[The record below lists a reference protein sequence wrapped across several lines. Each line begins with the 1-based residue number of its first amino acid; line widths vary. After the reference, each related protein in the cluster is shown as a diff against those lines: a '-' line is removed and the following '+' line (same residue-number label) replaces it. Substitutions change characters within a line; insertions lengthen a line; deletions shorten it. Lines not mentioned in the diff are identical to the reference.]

1 MRFLRTFNNSCLRF
15 NNHNLILS
23 IYGVYLTRCIKT
35 VQICTASDIL
45 NKVQRHVYLGYT
57 LLECQLAQQMSISGA
72 IAAAIVSNV
81 VCCQTNGC
89 NAPPMSAPQ
98 TSPAPIVTTFLVRLQ
113 LLLPLT
119 LAQFNATEQE
129 LFREQMAVAAGLQ
142 RTDAGRVA
150 ISFAPSSTR
159 RLMSGLM
166 VNVTINM
173 PNASSAQTA
182 AAGLTAS
189 VINQALG
196 AVGLPQVSCQITC
209 SIKPC

>member
-1 MRFLRTFNNSCLRF
+1 
-15 NNHNLILS
+15 
-23 IYGVYLTRCIKT
+23 
-35 VQICTASDIL
+35 
-45 NKVQRHVYLGYT
+45 
-57 LLECQLAQQMSISGA
+57 
-72 IAAAIVSNV
+72 
-81 VCCQTNGC
+81 
-89 NAPPMSAPQ
+89 MSAPQ

-150 ISFAPSSTR
+150 ISFAASSTR
-159 RLMSGLM
+159 RLMSGLI

-196 AVGLPQVSCQITC
+196 AVGLPQVSCQIT
-209 SIKPC
+209 